1 MKLKVLASLR
11 DPLTPFSLKGVST
24 TYCVTVPCLK
34 PRVHISA
41 VIINS
46 PVVLYSIQSLV
57 LMFEGTEI
65 SSQVFH

>member
-1 MKLKVLASLR
+1 MKLKVLASLT

-24 TYCVTVPCLK
+24 TYCITVSRLK
-34 PRVHISA
+34 PKVHIS
-41 VIINS
+41 VVTINS